1 MPGTDQKTYGAVL
14 AEIDEYLG
22 DLKEKRA
29 SSEDATTHPVQSV
42 DDQTQDTGE
51 GSRSSENTSDV
62 KSDILGGDIDSA
74 SGTDAETPNKAVAMT
89 DAAATGEDPANETAS
104 TKGTKEDGTTSHPA
118 NAEDVG
124 EKYSSFK
131 DLESAINVDPEKVA
145 ADLGNSLMAD
155 IAVLMGDMG
164 KKAAIPADVVPAP
177 AKAAAP
183 AAEAATAAAPGAEVP
198 AVKTPAVEAP
208 AKDEDAAAK
217 EAEQAGYDAA
227 AAVYESSEKT
237 AEFIKQIEKEAEAD
251 AELLASYYVGLVKG
265 AMGSEDEIPANEVAE
280 GEAEGTSEGE
290 GAELPPEDVSAL
302 AAAAEGE
309 GLPGEEAM
317 AGGMPGE
324 EMAMGPEGIPPEALA
339 EGLGAE
345 EGMGAEGDMGALGG
359 AGEEEVVQALS
370 EALAE
375 AGVSPEELA
384 QAVAAEQSGMQVE
397 ASVKTAA
404 IKSAR
409 QSVERIEGY
418 RKLEKEGKA
427 VKKASIELKYQVRQM
442 IREYLGR

>member
-164 KKAAIPADVVPAP
+164 KKAAIPADV
-177 AKAAAP
+177 
-183 AAEAATAAAPGAEVP
+183 VP